1 MVLYV
6 PKDRKEVNSPVSLNI
21 QQANTGFEES
31 RQANL
36 SSEDYKLLQH
46 QKAIELFNEKK
57 QVDAKL
63 RNITV
68 ELQNEKERLNAQNTG
83 NITEQKLREDPRYN
97 SLFNEKE
104 QLTATSQNLIQGI
117 NKASQQAVGSNQ
129 NRESDFTSIGF
140 DNAMNQ
146 TSTNNP
152 TAPSIVSPDDR
163 TNLKNTVSD
172 PNLDPSKLF
181 NNLAKPKYGYLTP
194 SGNYVGASR
203 NGESIDPRS
212 EEGRIIQDQ
221 YQTQFERRALNQ
233 AQKERFNAI
242 TRGDATLDETLFKG
256 NTSTFSGSGG
266 DRELS
271 KLFLEERGLSLDTPM
286 NEMSIGAKKKRIGM
300 EDITYTKERSFG
312 ENTWIQRPESQRN
325 VESRAKT
332 IMTDQILNMGQRE
345 YETGRGTELATGE
358 VKYPTTLTNAEIKLV
373 QGAVD
378 KYSPRGDSVTVEIRD
393 GNNNVIETKQVG
405 ISGGG
410 VELANVIKDAK
421 DSGYSDVRISEGVG
435 RNEMQNFPQPQTQS
449 FEPQSSGGFTMSNLS
464 LLPTA
469 YAEPQNADPELFDVN
484 RPVTLTQFAQ
494 QAVEN
499 ATPEERLDAF
509 LNYGKDQGIDQIIVT
524 DSSGTQTLVPID
536 TAKESIITTAN
547 EKGLEDLEYNT
558 GNIQYEAYLDARK
571 GMENFIADAQKA
583 GYNEISMVNQDGK
596 QVNVPIDDKLL
607 GKMIKQYNAGSL
619 EYDLPFRDMGIENVL
634 SYDEWRGRTD
644 ELIKQGEVDKNNP
657 INLFAGATR
666 DGLMLAGS
674 INNLVNMASY
684 EGEKAMRENP
694 VFQDIR
700 KTLFGAEVVVND
712 QPLVRKPDV
721 RISESPISAGAGEF
735 LLSGVLPTAQ
745 YAVSQKSSFNTQQYQ
760 QAIGDLD
767 GVSQRFSEGIARE
780 GGLTTAGSLVGFVT
794 AGSKM
799 TGLTGAKVTVPTLV
813 KQSNQ
818 LSRFQTIQRTLG
830 KADDEIFTA
839 DGLMKQDQTL
849 WRGITFRDKP
859 LIGIATGGNKIE
871 FTIGTPKAENIGLE
885 KLAPEAGF
893 EVSST
898 NKVTQKLLLDPNTEA
913 YLTRMNPKFDNEYFS
928 TLRSIKREAE
938 LADNIPQN
946 IIKPQRNDFGDQ
958 PQRGVDRAITT
969 TAIQTIVKF
978 QGLKHSLQ
986 QLTKGEKVPRLG
998 ALKGSPIENLY
1009 YTERFTFGDMDFLVK
1024 KQAGESFA
1032 RILSY
1037 DLKDVVARTS
1047 DNKLIPVAHYGDTS
1061 SSVMLSDARSNV
1073 FYHGSTVDNIK
1084 QISQYG
1090 YDFSQAGTSTL
1101 QGFLAKGM
1109 GQARAEQLLRRLNP
1123 EGFYM
1128 TPNADLAQYFATK
1141 ASDGAGGTIA
1151 SVELKPWLKIL
1162 NTNELSA
1169 GTRKMITEQMMD
1181 WSKVSDKTTMISE
1194 YRKAVI
1200 KYAKAE
1206 KYEGVTSDI
1215 NILGKTE
1222 KETVIFSNDSIL
1234 GVNRKWINE
1243 KDTKYFID
1251 YDPTR
1256 PLTPD
1261 TKLVEF
1267 VQRGNMGEVTPI
1279 GSEAG
1284 RSVFGTKYPKK
1295 VNTLSGTADM
1305 PQVKGLKMESFMDQH
1320 LTRIASSSITRSVRI
1335 GGDEVYRLLPP
1346 EHRIKDLV
1354 RKYMNNEVLIRDL
1367 RATENASGIS
1377 SKRKAQFQNMA
1388 SELESIN
1395 KLQRARNEAMGINY
1409 DEMIDFMR
1417 QEKTTADFT
1426 GSTGTGLGNVGSVVG
1441 GTSSGAGGLIKTGV
1455 TGNEPELG
1463 KYQFSN
1469 MSMEEVEQTFGLG
1482 GGTPLYK
1489 ASSAEVQARGYEQ
1502 DIYEGT
1508 NYVKANDKLF
1518 KNPDIVKG
1526 WYDPE
1531 FPSARFINTGI
1542 KWEGQA
1548 DDVIDPMGD
1557 YIGKTDSHETIHFV
1571 IDRDVYNEMDMG
1583 ATAYLARQG
1592 QLNKAQQG
1600 YDNFVYGGK
1609 TGDLE
1614 FKGRMT
1620 EQLVGSDLKELPKVI
1635 DMMDTV
1641 WSGYQIP
1648 KSFVSVYDDLK
1659 NKPPITKE
1667 SVRNP
1672 DEWVEQVQWQRY
1684 DEAMDARVKKIDDT
1698 IDDDISKNISTSPV
1712 IQRSTIPS
1720 PVVSPLKTTPFTSSM
1735 IRSVSVTRS
1744 TLPTSGVSAFVGSSS
1759 LRNVPSG
1766 IIKTSKLLG
1775 GSQIS
1780 VSNPSSKIT
1789 SSVSPS
1795 NIPISNISTMS
1806 PVSSVPSTV
1815 ASTITSPLTP
1825 STYPSLLGGGGGGL
1839 PAPLFSLLPSKNKK
1853 DKKKKPKKTK
1863 SKKISWDV
1871 PDWYGGYYSPY
1882 EYIVFTGK
1890 APKKV
1895 RNTRQ

>member
-1 MVLYV
+1 MVLYGT
-6 PKDRKEVNSPVSLNI
+6 KIRTSQQSPIALNV
-21 QQANTGFEES
+21 QESQTGFEEN
-31 RQANL
+31 RQASL
-36 SSEDYKLLQH
+36 SQEDYKLLQH

-57 QVDAKL
+57 QVDTKL
-63 RNITV
+63 RTVTV
-68 ELQNEKERLNAQNTG
+68 ELQSEKERLNAQNKG
-83 NITEQKLREDPRYN
+83 NITEQTLRQDPRYN

-104 QLTATSQNLIQGI
+104 KLSATSQNLIQGI
-117 NKASQQAVGSNQ
+117 NTASQKATGNQ
-129 NRESDFTSIGF
+129 DQYRESDFTSIGF

-152 TAPSIVSPDDR
+152 TAPNVVSPSER
-163 TNLKNTVSD
+163 TNLQNTVSD

-181 NNLAKPKYGYLTP
+181 NNLAKPQYGFLTP

-203 NGESIDPRS
+203 NGEPIDPRS
-212 EEGRIIQDQ
+212 EEGQIIQDQ

-242 TRGDATLDETLFKG
+242 TRGDASLDETLFKG

-300 EDITYTKERSFG
+300 EDITYTKERVFG
-312 ENTWIQRPESQRN
+312 KNTWITKPESERN
-325 VESRAKT
+325 VESRAQS

-358 VKYPTTLTNAEIKLV
+358 VKYPTTLTKAEIKLV

-378 KYSPRGDSVTVEIRD
+378 KYSPRGDTVTVEIRD

-405 ISGGG
+405 ITGGG
-410 VELANVIKDAK
+410 VELANIIKDAK
-421 DSGYSDVRISEGVG
+421 DGGYTDVRISEGSG
-435 RNEMQNFPQPQTQS
+435 RNEMQNFPQQQSPQPA
-449 FEPQSSGGFTMSNLS
+449 PQPSGGFTMSDIS
-464 LLPTA
+464 ILPTA
-469 YAEPQNADPELFDVN
+469 NAEIQTTNTELSDIN
-484 RPVTLTQFAQ
+484 RPVTLNQFAQ
-494 QAVEN
+494 YASEN
-499 ATPEERLDAF
+499 ATPEQQLDAF
-509 LNYGKDQGIDQIIVT
+509 LGYGKDQGIEQIVVT
-524 DSSGTQTLVPID
+524 DMSGFQTLVPID

-547 EKGLEDLEYNT
+547 EQGLADLDYNT
-558 GNIQYEAYLDARK
+558 GMVEYEAYLTAK
-571 GMENFIADAQKA
+571 TGMEDFISGAQEA

-607 GKMIKQYNAGSL
+607 DKMIKQYNSGSL
-619 EYDLPFRDMGIENVL
+619 EYDLPFSDAGIPNVI
-634 SYDEWRGRTD
+634 SYDDFRKFTNEKIESGN
-644 ELIKQGEVDKNNP
+644 EVER
-657 INLFAGATR
+657 LFGTATR
-666 DGLMLAGS
+666 EGLLFGAS
-674 INNLVNMASY
+674 ISNLVNMASY

-700 KTLFGAEVVVND
+700 TTLFGADVVVND
-712 QPLVRKPDV
+712 QPVVRKPDL
-721 RISESPISAGAGEF
+721 RLSESPISEGAGG
-735 LLSGVLPTAQ
+735 LIMSAIVPTAT
-745 YAVSQKSSFNTQQYQ
+745 YAVSQKSSYDTQQYQ
-760 QAIGDLD
+760 QSLGELD
-767 GVSQRFSEGIARE
+767 KVGEKFLEGVQKEGI
-780 GGLTTAGSLVGFVT
+780 
-794 AGSKM
+794 
-799 TGLTGAKVTVPTLV
+799 TGLIGSGIGFATLGNKLTGLSGAKVVVPTLV
-813 KQSNQ
+813 KQGNT
-818 LSRFQTIQRTLG
+818 LTRFQSLQKGLG

-839 DGLMKQDQTL
+839 DGMMKQDETL

-859 LIGIATGGNKIE
+859 LIGISTGGNKIQI
-871 FTIGTPKAENIGLE
+871 TKGTPKAETIGLE

-898 NKVTQKLLLDPNTEA
+898 SKVTQKLLLDPNTEA
-913 YLTRMNPKFDNEYFS
+913 YLTRMNPKFDSEYFS
-928 TLRSIKREAE
+928 TLRTIKREAE
-938 LADNIPQN
+938 LAKDIPQN
-946 IIKPQRNDFGDQ
+946 IVKQQRTDFGDN
-958 PQRGVDRAITT
+958 PQRGVDREITT
-969 TAIQTIVKF
+969 TAFKSIVKF
-978 QGLKHSLQ
+978 QSLKHRFQNLKQ
-986 QLTKGEKVPRLG
+986 GQNVPRLG
-998 ALKGSPIENLY
+998 AMKGSPIENLY
-1009 YTERFTFGDMDFLVK
+1009 YNQQFTFGDMDFLVK
-1024 KQAGESFA
+1024 KDAGESFA
-1032 RILSY
+1032 RILAY
-1037 DLKDVVARTS
+1037 DIRDVVAKTS
-1047 DNKLIPVAHYGDTS
+1047 DNKLIPTAHYGDTS
-1061 SSVMLSDARSNV
+1061 SSVVLSDARSNV
-1073 FYHGSTVDNIK
+1073 FYHGSSVSNIK
-1084 QISQYG
+1084 QISQFG

-1109 GQARAEQLLRRLNP
+1109 GQAKAEQLLRRLNP

-1141 ASDGAGGTIA
+1141 ASDTGGTIA

-1162 NTNELSA
+1162 NTNELSTA
-1169 GTRKMITEQMMD
+1169 TRTTITDSMMD
-1181 WSKVSDKTTMISE
+1181 WSKVNDKTSMLAE
-1194 YRKAVI
+1194 YRQAVI

-1215 NILGKTE
+1215 NILGKKE
-1222 KETVIFSNDSIL
+1222 KETVIFSNDSVL

-1267 VQRGNMGEVTPI
+1267 VQRGGMGGDITPV

-1284 RSVFGTKYPKK
+1284 SSVFGTKYPKK
-1295 VNTLSGTADM
+1295 VNTMTGTADM
-1305 PQVKGLKMESFMDQH
+1305 PQIKGLKMESFMDQH

-1335 GGDEVYRLLPP
+1335 GGDDVYRLLPP
-1346 EHRIKDLV
+1346 EHRIKDVV

-1377 SKRKAQFQNMA
+1377 SKKKAQFQNMA

-1417 QEKTTADFT
+1417 QEKVTADFT
-1426 GSTGTGLGNVGSVVG
+1426 GSTGTGLGNVGGVVG
-1441 GTSSGAGGLIKTGV
+1441 TTSSGAGGLIKTGV

-1469 MSMEEVEQTFGLG
+1469 MSMEEVEKTFGLG
-1482 GGTPLYK
+1482 GGTPIYK
-1489 ASSAEVQARGYEQ
+1489 ASSAEVQAQGYEQ

-1508 NYVKANDKLF
+1508 NYVKANEKMF
-1518 KNPDIVKG
+1518 PDINPKNVGG
-1526 WYDPE
+1526 WYDPN
-1531 FPSARFINTGI
+1531 FPSARFINTDM

-1548 DDVIDPMGD
+1548 DSVIDPKGD

-1583 ATAYLARQG
+1583 ATAFLTRQG
-1592 QLNKAQQG
+1592 EVNKAQQG

-1635 DMMDTV
+1635 DLMDTV
-1641 WSGYQIP
+1641 WSGYRVP

-1672 DEWVEQVQWQRY
+1672 DEWVQQVQWQSY
-1684 DEAMDARVKKIDDT
+1684 DEAMDARVAKIDDAV
-1698 IDDDISKNISTSPV
+1698 DDNISKNMVT
-1712 IQRSTIPS
+1712 S
-1720 PVVSPLKTTPFTSSM
+1720 PVVSPLKTSTLKTTPFTSSL
-1735 IRSVSVTRS
+1735 IRSTPVTS
-1744 TLPTSGVSAFVGSSS
+1744 AMKSSGVSAFVGSSS

-1775 GSQIS
+1775 GSQFS
-1780 VSNPSSKIT
+1780 VSNPSSKVT
-1789 SSVSPS
+1789 SSMSPS
-1795 NIPISNISTMS
+1795 TIPISTMSRMS
-1806 PVSSVPSTV
+1806 PVSSVPSSPVSAV
-1815 ASTITSPLTP
+1815 ASPITPT
-1825 STYPSLLGGGGGGL
+1825 TYPSLIGGAGFGM
-1839 PAPLFSLLPSKNKK
+1839 PPPLFSLLPSKNKK
-1853 DKKKKPKKTK
+1853 DKKKKPKKSK

-1871 PDWYGGYYSPY
+1871 PEWYGGHYSPY
-1882 EYIVFTGK
+1882 EYTVFTGK
-1890 APKKV
+1890 APRKV